1 MALMAGTVYEI
12 RTTGSQNAGGGF
24 YDRSLSGSIAASAS
38 LSGSLL
44 TPGGGSVTAIFLML
58 KKRR

>member
-1 MALMAGTVYEI
+1 MALTAGTVCEI

-24 YDRSLSGSIAASAS
+24 YDRN
-38 LSGSLL
+38 
-44 TPGGGSVTAIFLML
+44 PGTSSVTAIFLML